1 MLEDLDPQEVF
12 HYFEE
17 LTQIPRCSGD
27 EKQVSDYLVAFA
39 AQRKLEVFQDK
50 ALNVIVKKPGT
61 AGYEDSPAVI
71 IQGHMDMVCEKSTGS
86 RHDFSKDPLRLKIE
100 GDLVQAD
107 GTTLGADNG
116 IAIAFGLAVLDS
128 ADLPHP
134 PLELL
139 VTTSEETGMNGAHAL
154 KADHLTGKTL
164 LNIDAEEEGVL
175 FVSCA
180 GGVDIVCEFD
190 TRWEKAAS
198 GTLLIEV
205 SGLKGGHSGLEIVQ
219 QRANAIKLLG
229 RLLDAAREAGEF
241 GIAALS
247 GGSKSNAIPRKA
259 QATVAA
265 EAPVLKKI
273 ESIVD
278 RLSKDLKAES
288 TAVDPDISVVAA
300 SHDKVT
306 RQLDGASTKKLID
319 FLMVAPNGVQSMS
332 TDLEGLVESSLN
344 LGVLEQSGESIKMT
358 VSVRSCVDSIR
369 EDLTRRVET
378 LAGLVDATSARTG
391 DYPAWQYEPDSKIR
405 DLCVSVYKEVS
416 GREARVQAIHAGLE
430 CGLLREKLPQTDMI
444 SFGPDLRGV
453 HTPDEQLSISS
464 VANTWAFLTAVLARS
479 K

>member
-1 MLEDLDPQEVF
+1 MLEDLNPQAVF

-17 LTQIPRCSGD
+17 LAQIPRCSGN
-27 EKQVSDYLVAFA
+27 EQQVSDYLVDFA
-39 AQRKLEVFQDK
+39 KQRKLEVSQDK
-50 ALNVIVKKPGT
+50 ALNVIIQKPGT

-71 IQGHMDMVCEKSTGS
+71 IQGHMDMVCEKSKGS
-86 RHDFSKDPLRLKIE
+86 RHDFAKDPIPLKVE
-100 GDLVQAD
+100 GDLVRAD

-116 IAIAFGLAVLDS
+116 IAVAYGLAVLDS

-164 LNIDAEEEGVL
+164 LNIDAEDEGVL

-180 GGVDIVCEFD
+180 GGVDLVCEFD

-198 GTLLIEV
+198 GSLLIEV

-241 GIAALS
+241 GIAAIS
-247 GGSKSNAIPRKA
+247 GGSKSNAIAREA
-259 QATVAA
+259 QATVTADA
-265 EAPVLKKI
+265 SVLKKI
-273 ESIVD
+273 KAIVSS
-278 RLSKDLKAES
+278 LSKDLKTES
-288 TAVDPDISVVAA
+288 AAVDPAIEVATASVDQAA
-300 SHDKVT
+300 
-306 RQLDGASTKKLID
+306 RQLDGASTKRLID
-319 FLMVAPNGVQSMS
+319 FLLIAPNGVQSMS
-332 TDLEGLVESSLN
+332 QDLEGLVESSLN
-344 LGVLEQSGESIKMT
+344 LGVLEQTGESIKMT

-369 EDLTRRVET
+369 EDLTRRVEA
-378 LAGLVDATSARTG
+378 LARLVNAKSARTG
-391 DYPAWQYEPDSKIR
+391 EYPAWQYEADSKIR
-405 DLCVSVYKEVS
+405 DLCVSVYKDVS
-416 GREARVQAIHAGLE
+416 GREPQIQAIHAGLE

-444 SFGPDLRGV
+444 SFGPNLRNV
-453 HTPDEQLSISS
+453 HTPEESLSITS
-464 VANTWAFLTAVLARS
+464 VANTWEFLTAVLARS